1 MGEQGQG
8 MIPAGKYIHKSTGKV
23 IHVRD
28 SFQDGDN
35 LVIMSDHGQ
44 LSMKEFSEYFQV
56 EEGEDM
62 YIPNIQDLYGG
73 QKINNKQLLAQ
84 INQGLDPEDRITLN
98 TNDKPIINQ
107 NPIIQNPVINQ
118 KQVTSNKNYDL
129 IKKVFDK
136 YPIERTIN
144 FEIVEDEWPFKEFNM
159 LVNVLDVP
167 LKDIC
172 DYVIENFLDKDHL
185 SESLSKY
192 FEEHICE
199 C

>member
-1 MGEQGQG
+1 MNEHGQG
-8 MIPAGKYIHKSTGKV
+8 MIPPGKYIHKSTGQV

-28 SFQDGDN
+28 CFQDGDN
-35 LVIMSDHGQ
+35 LVIMSDKGQ
-44 LSMKEFSEYFQV
+44 LSMKQFSEYFQV

-62 YIPNIQDLYGG
+62 YIPNLQDLYGG
-73 QKINNKQLLAQ
+73 QPANKNQLLAQ
-84 INQGLDPEDRITLN
+84 INQGLDPEDRISFEKKEDN
-98 TNDKPIINQ
+98 NQ
-107 NPIIQNPVINQ
+107 PKQEINQ
-118 KQVTSNKNYDL
+118 KPTNKNYDL

-172 DYVIENFLDKDHL
+172 DYVIDNFLDKDHL

-192 FEEHICE
+192 FEEHIGE

>member
-1 MGEQGQG
+1 
-8 MIPAGKYIHKSTGKV
+8 MIPAGKYVHKSTGNV
-23 IHVRD
+23 IYVRD
-28 SFQDGDN
+28 SFQDGDK
-35 LVIMSDHGQ
+35 LVIMSDKGQ

-56 EEGEDM
+56 EDGEDL
-62 YIPNIQDLYGG
+62 YIPQISDLYGG
-73 QKINNKQLLAQ
+73 QSKNKNQLLAQ
-84 INQGLDPEDRITLN
+84 INQGLDPEDRIKIDNNKN
-98 TNDKPIINQ
+98 TGITKEISNGGLTTITNINKEPI
-107 NPIIQNPVINQ
+107 
-118 KQVTSNKNYDL
+118 NKNYDL

-172 DYVIENFLDKDHL
+172 DYVIDNFLDKDHL

-192 FEEHICE
+192 FEEHM
-199 C
+199 

>member
-8 MIPAGKYIHKSTGKV
+8 MIPAGKYIHKSTGQV

-73 QKINNKQLLAQ
+73 QKTNKNQLLAQ
-84 INQGLDPEDRITLN
+84 INQGLDPEDRIKIN
-98 TNDKPIINQ
+98 TNNNQPINTTV
-107 NPIIQNPVINQ
+107 NSTVKNVEEN
-118 KQVTSNKNYDL
+118 SNYNL

-144 FEIVEDEWPFKEFNM
+144 FEIVEEEWPFKEFSM

-167 LKDIC
+167 IKDIC
-172 DYVIENFLDKDHL
+172 NYVIDNFFDKEHLAKSL
-185 SESLSKY
+185 SEY
-192 FEEHICE
+192 FEEHISE

>member
-1 MGEQGQG
+1 MNEHGQG

-35 LVIMSDHGQ
+35 LVIMSDQGQ
-44 LSMKEFSEYFQV
+44 LSMKEFGEYFQV

-73 QKINNKQLLAQ
+73 GPKNKNQLLAQ
-84 INQGLDPEDRITLN
+84 INQGLDPEDRIKLDTDKKITTTI
-98 TNDKPIINQ
+98 TNQPEEKKSS
-107 NPIIQNPVINQ
+107 VS
-118 KQVTSNKNYDL
+118 SNKNYDL

-136 YPIERTIN
+136 YPIERSIN
-144 FEIVEDEWPFKEFNM
+144 FEIVEEEWPFKEFSM
-159 LVNVLDVP
+159 LVNILDVP
-167 LKDIC
+167 VKDIC
-172 DYVIENFLDKDHL
+172 NYVIDNFFDKEHL
-185 SESLSKY
+185 AESLSEY
-192 FEEHICE
+192 FEEHIGE